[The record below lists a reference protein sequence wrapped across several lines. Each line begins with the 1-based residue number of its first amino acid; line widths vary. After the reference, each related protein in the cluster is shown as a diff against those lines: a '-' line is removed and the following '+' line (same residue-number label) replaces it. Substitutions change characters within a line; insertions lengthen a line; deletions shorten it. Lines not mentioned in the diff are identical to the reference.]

1 MCNPLQA
8 RKQEEK
14 WISPHLLKPLETAD
28 GDRRERQRGDVLV
41 SGSYV
46 SQKFCHLLHPSGP
59 HTVLLR
65 PAVQLLLQVDD
76 LDAEALLAVRPLQLR
91 L

>member
-1 MCNPLQA
+1 MDFASPSKTSEDG
-8 RKQEEK
+8 RWRQEG
-14 WISPHLLKPLETAD
+14 ETE
-28 GDRRERQRGDVLV
+28 RRRLV

-46 SQKFCHLLHPSGP
+46 SQKFCHLLHPSSP
-59 HTVLLR
+59 HTHTVLLR

-76 LDAEALLAVRPLQLR
+76 LDAETLLAVRPLLLR

>member
-1 MCNPLQA
+1 METGGRDREETLSV
-8 RKQEEK
+8 RK
-14 WISPHLLKPLETAD
+14 L
-28 GDRRERQRGDVLV
+28 RQSEILPP
-41 SGSYV
+41 SA
-46 SQKFCHLLHPSGP
+46 SQQPTHT

-76 LDAEALLAVRPLQLR
+76 LDAETLLAVHPLLLR

>member
-1 MCNPLQA
+1 METGGRDREETFSV
-8 RKQEEK
+8 RKLRQSE
-14 WISPHLLKPLETAD
+14 ILPPSASQQPPHT
-28 GDRRERQRGDVLV
+28 
-41 SGSYV
+41 
-46 SQKFCHLLHPSGP
+46 HT

-76 LDAEALLAVRPLQLR
+76 LDAETLLAVRPQLLR